1 MMVLMSEMW
10 DTHIWMM
17 REVWA
22 LGLIILFAYPL
33 HELSSAVW
41 NFLRRKARPYVPRQS
56 TIDVHIMIITVLVV
70 ITVFYLTILLL

>member
-1 MMVLMSEMW
+1 MMLVSNMW

-22 LGLIILFAYPL
+22 LVLIILFAYPL

-41 NFLRRKARPYVPRQS
+41 NFLRRKVRPYVPRQS
-56 TIDVHIMIITVLVV
+56 TIDVYIMMITVLVI